1 MKPEDTPMPRP
12 SVVGMIPARY
22 ASTRLPGKVL
32 LDIAG
37 KPMIQR
43 VYERCQQAELLD
55 EVLVATDDER
65 VAEAVEAFG
74 GRVEMTSCNHC
85 SGTDRLA
92 EVARRLELSADDLI
106 VNVQGDEPMLD
117 PRAIDAAVEP
127 FMGDESL
134 RMGTIATRIDE
145 LEEHLDPAA
154 VKVVVDAQGWALYF
168 SRAPIPYFR
177 LQPGEA
183 QPDAPRRHPV
193 SGMAPL
199 KHIGMYVYRSDML
212 LWYAGLAPGLLE
224 QTEGLEQLRV
234 LEAGRR
240 IRVVVVE
247 YSPIGVDT
255 PEDLERV
262 RELIAAEGD

>member
-1 MKPEDTPMPRP
+1 MMSEVPHMSRP
-12 SVVGMIPARY
+12 LVVGMIPARY

-32 LDIAG
+32 LDLAG

-65 VAEAVEAFG
+65 VRDAVEAFG
-74 GRVEMTSCNHC
+74 GRVEMTGCEHC

-92 EVARRLELSADDLI
+92 EVAGRIGCDVI
-106 VNVQGDEPMLD
+106 VNVQGDEPMIE
-117 PRAIDAAVEP
+117 PEAIDAAVRP
-127 FMGDESL
+127 FLSDEEMQ
-134 RMGTIATRIDE
+134 MGTIATPIDD
-145 LEEHLDPAA
+145 LAEHLDPAA

-168 SRAPIPYFR
+168 SRAPIPFFR
-177 LQPGEA
+177 LGAGEPE
-183 QPDAPRRHPV
+183 PDEPRRHPV
-193 SGMAPL
+193 SGRAPL
-199 KHIGMYVYRSDML
+199 KHIGLYVYRREML
-212 LWYAGLAPGLLE
+212 LWYAGLEPSGLE

-240 IRVVVVE
+240 IRVVTVD

-255 PEDLERV
+255 PGDLQRV
-262 RELIAAEGD
+262 REMLAAEDE

>member
-1 MKPEDTPMPRP
+1 MARP
-12 SVVGMIPARY
+12 LVVGMIPARY

-65 VAEAVEAFG
+65 VQEAVEAFG
-74 GRVEMTSCNHC
+74 GRVEMTSCEHC

-92 EVARRLELSADDLI
+92 EVAGRTACDVI
-106 VNVQGDEPMLD
+106 VNVQGDEPMLE
-117 PRAIDAAVEP
+117 PAAIDAAVEP
-127 FMGDESL
+127 FLADEGL
-134 RMGTIATRIDE
+134 QMGTIATPINDI
-145 LEEHLDPAA
+145 EEHLDPAA

-168 SRAPIPYFR
+168 SRAPIPFFR
-177 LQPGEA
+177 LGSGEP
-183 QPDAPRRHPV
+183 QPDGPRRHPA

-199 KHIGMYVYRSDML
+199 KHIGLYVYRREML
-212 LWYAGLAPGLLE
+212 LWYAGLEPSALE
-224 QTEGLEQLRV
+224 QTECLEQLRV

-240 IRVVVVE
+240 IRVVVVD

-255 PEDLERV
+255 PEDLQRV
-262 RELIAAEGD
+262 RELLAVEAQ